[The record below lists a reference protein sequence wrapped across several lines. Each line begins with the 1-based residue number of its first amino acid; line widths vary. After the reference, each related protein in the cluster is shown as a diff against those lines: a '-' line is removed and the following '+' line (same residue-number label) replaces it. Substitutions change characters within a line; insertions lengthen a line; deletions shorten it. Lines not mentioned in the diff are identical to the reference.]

1 MTSFLT
7 VLFIVVLI
15 GACYLLAKYN
25 RNDNLFLILVMALLA
40 GMAGGAIYYKFNNG
54 TKDVE
59 KKSNLEQVYP
69 TQVLPVDA
77 NDLVAVLGVTSA
89 NEPELASK
97 DYYTLVRDIKIDCPS
112 KSLEEIPGLT
122 FNPRNKG
129 TPGMPFDTS

>member
-15 GACYLLAKYN
+15 SACYLLAKYN

-40 GMAGGAIYYKFNNG
+40 GMAGGAIYQKFNG
-54 TKDVE
+54 TKEVE

-129 TPGMPFDTS
+129 TPGMHFDTS